1 MGSRWVVTGC
11 NGQLGRALV
20 QGLGRAPGCEV
31 VAAVDIDEV
40 DVADPRALRRFFDGL
55 AAPPDIVVNA
65 AAFTHVDRCEREPD
79 QAERGNATAPGL
91 LAELCRECGVRLVHV
106 STDYVFAGDAQRP
119 YSEEDPPAPRSA
131 YGRTKLEGER
141 RVLAASDAFLVART
155 SWVFGA
161 GRNFIA
167 AVLAQAVERRRGS
180 ASGAL
185 RVVDDQRGRPTY
197 AVDLA
202 EAIRELVERGARG
215 VYHLANE
222 GVATW
227 WDVARLALDEADF
240 GDLVIER
247 MATRDLKVDA
257 PRPAWSVL
265 DCSKAE
271 ALGVR
276 LRSWQEA
283 VRAYLASDASPLA
296 AHGGSA
302 RP

>member
-1 MGSRWVVTGC
+1 MGSRWLVTGSR
-11 NGQLGRALV
+11 GQLGRALV
-20 QGLGRAPGCEV
+20 RNLERDAGCEI

-40 DVADPRALRRFFDGL
+40 DIADPGPLRRFFEGL
-55 AAPPDIVVNA
+55 AAPPDVVVNA
-65 AAFTHVDRCEREPD
+65 AAFTHVDRCEREPEL
-79 QAERGNATAPGL
+79 AERSNATAPGL
-91 LAELCRECGVRLVHV
+91 LAGLCLEAGVRLVHV
-106 STDYVFAGDAQRP
+106 STDYVFSGDADRP
-119 YSEEDPPAPRSA
+119 YTEEDAPAPRCA

-141 RVLAASDAFLVART
+141 RVLAASDAFLIART
-155 SWVFGA
+155 SWVFGE

-167 AVLAQAVERRRGS
+167 AILAQAEDRRRGR
-180 ASGAL
+180 ASGPL

-202 EAIRELVERGARG
+202 EAIRGLVERGATG
-215 VYHLANE
+215 VYHVANE

-227 WDVARLALDEADF
+227 WEVARFALDEAGF

-247 MATRDLKVDA
+247 IRTGDLEVDA

-265 DCSKAE
+265 DGSKAE

-276 LRSWQEA
+276 MRSWREA
-283 VRAYLASDASPLA
+283 VRGYLASEGSPLA
-296 AHGGSA
+296 ERGGAA